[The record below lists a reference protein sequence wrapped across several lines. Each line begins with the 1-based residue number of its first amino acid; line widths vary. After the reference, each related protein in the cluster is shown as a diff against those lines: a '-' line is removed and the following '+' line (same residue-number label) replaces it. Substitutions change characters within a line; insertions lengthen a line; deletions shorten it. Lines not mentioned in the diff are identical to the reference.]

1 MTLFLLGLLLL
12 LFLSIA
18 LFLYGDSGHTG
29 THSCAGVASVLGV
42 FCSLVGLLFYVCM
55 IYSWVAS
62 GYKADIINAEY
73 NTKYTQAQIF
83 YASDVIET
91 IRNLNRNRHEL
102 QVK

>member
-1 MTLFLLGLLLL
+1 MTLLLLGLFLL
-12 LFLSIA
+12 
-18 LFLYGDSGHTG
+18 
-29 THSCAGVASVLGV
+29 SVLSVFLIVWGYHRDSMVALVLGMLGV
-42 FCSLVGLLFYVCM
+42 TISVPGLMVYVLT

-91 IRNLNRNRHEL
+91 IRNLNRNKHEL